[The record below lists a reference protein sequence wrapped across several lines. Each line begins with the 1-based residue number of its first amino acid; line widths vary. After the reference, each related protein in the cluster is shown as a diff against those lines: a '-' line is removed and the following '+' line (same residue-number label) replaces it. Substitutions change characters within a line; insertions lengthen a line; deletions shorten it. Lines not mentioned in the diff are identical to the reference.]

1 MWRRISTP
9 RHYPFS
15 ARAFSSSSS
24 SSSSSFPR
32 RAIYATTGAAS
43 ATLATYSYY
52 HYNVQ
57 QKAQLQ
63 EDSFEL
69 PPHSYSSMIY
79 LESAQQHQ
87 SSRDPTRPHAF
98 WAPPSREDMIR
109 MLQQGPVK
117 ATKTLPPTT
126 TVSGSTTSQKT
137 TESTGSNKETPQQSP
152 VPQTAATT
160 TGSKT
165 DKDRTAEEE
174 EEDADVFDLL
184 IIGGGATGAGCAVD
198 AATRGL
204 KVAMV
209 ERDDFSSG
217 TSSRSTKLVHG
228 GVRYLEKAVRELD
241 IEQYKLVKEALNER
255 ANFLKIAPYLSY
267 QLPIMLP
274 IYKWWQVPYYW
285 AGSKA
290 YDLLAGHQGME
301 SSYFL
306 TKGKALEAFPML
318 KNEKLVG
325 AMVYYDGQHNDSRM
339 NVALGLTAV
348 QYGAVIANHVEVVE
362 LIKDEKNKRLCGARV
377 KDTLTG
383 KVFNVKAKGII
394 NATGPFTDGIRQLDD
409 PSIQTI
415 VSPSA
420 GVHIILPNYY
430 SPGTMGLL
438 DPATSDGRV
447 IFFLPWQGNTIA
459 GTTDSATKVTPNP
472 MATED
477 EINWI
482 LGEVKNYLNPDV
494 KVRRGDVLAAW
505 SGIRPLV
512 RDPAAKSTEG
522 LVRNHMINVSQS
534 GLLTIAGGK
543 WTTYRAMAAETIDE
557 AIKEFHLKPTREC
570 STERVKLIGSHG
582 YSKTMFIRLI
592 QQFGLETEIAQHLA
606 NSYGDRAWAVA
617 SLAHSTGKRWPV
629 FGRRISNQY
638 PYIEAEVRYAVQR
651 EYACTAVDVL
661 ARRIRLAFLNVH
673 AALDALP
680 RVVEIM
686 AEELHWDAARQT
698 QETEDAKQFLTT
710 MGLPVQ
716 PIAYPT
722 GVQEGMV
729 GAVPAVG
736 AEPKQEKKTG
746 FWGRL
751 STKSTSDSFYSR
763 AQFNPEELAEFHKVF
778 GALDYDGDGHING
791 SDLGKVLSHLD
802 IDVDARVLKG
812 IIDEV
817 DMDKSGTIEFNEF
830 LEVMGGLK
838 EHASRTEF
846 SKLVAQVEEKR
857 QKVDYGIKA
866 KTTDRSGG
874 GA

>member
-1 MWRRISTP
+1 MWRRIPATGA
-9 RHYPFS
+9 RH
-15 ARAFSSSSS
+15 
-24 SSSSSFPR
+24 SSSFGR
-32 RAIYATTGAAS
+32 KAAYATAGAT
-43 ATLATYSYY
+43 TLALTGYY
-52 HYNVQ
+52 YNLK
-57 QKAQLQ
+57 QKRSLDDDQ
-63 EDSFEL
+63 FEY
-69 PPHSYSSMIY
+69 PPHSSMIY
-79 LESAQQHQ
+79 LEPQQI
-87 SSRDPTRPHAF
+87 RDPTRPHAF
-98 WAPPSREDMIR
+98 WAPPSRDEMIR
-109 MLQQGPVK
+109 MLQQGPGAIKDILAAKENVSSSTAPGK
-117 ATKTLPPTT
+117 TAGASTPSKPEATNAIPAAD
-126 TVSGSTTSQKT
+126 G
-137 TESTGSNKETPQQSP
+137 ET
-152 VPQTAATT
+152 
-160 TGSKT
+160 
-165 DKDRTAEEE
+165 
-174 EEDADVFDLL
+174 DVFDLL
-184 IIGGGATGAGCAVD
+184 IIGGGATGAGCALD

-267 QLPIMLP
+267 ELPIMLP

-285 AGSKA
+285 VGSKA
-290 YDLLAGHQGME
+290 YDLLAGHQAME

-306 TKGKALEAFPML
+306 SRGKALEAFPML
-318 KNEKLVG
+318 KKDKLVG

-348 QYGAVIANHVEVVE
+348 QYGAVIANHVEVIE
-362 LIKDEKNKRLCGARV
+362 LHKDSDKRLCGARLR
-377 KDTLTG
+377 DNMTG
-383 KVFNVKAKGII
+383 KEFNVKAKGII

-420 GVHIILPNYY
+420 GCHIILPNYY
-430 SPGTMGLL
+430 SPGNMGLL

-459 GTTDSATKVTPNP
+459 GTTDSATKVTQNP
-472 MATED
+472 LATEE
-477 EINWI
+477 EITWI

-522 LVRNHMINVSQS
+522 LVRNHMINVSTS

-543 WTTYRAMAAETIDE
+543 WTTYRAMAEETVDA
-557 AIKEFHLKPTREC
+557 AIKEFALSPVRGCT
-570 STERVKLIGSHG
+570 TDRVKLIGSHG
-582 YSKTMFIRLI
+582 YSDTMFIRLI
-592 QQFGLETEIAQHLA
+592 QQFGLETEIAQHLS

-617 SLAHSTGKRWPV
+617 SLAESTGRRWPV
-629 FGRRISNQY
+629 FGRRVSAQY
-638 PYIEAEVRYAVQR
+638 PYIEAEVRYAVRR

-661 ARRIRLAFLNVH
+661 ARRLRLAFLNVH
-673 AALDALP
+673 AAFEALP

-686 AEELHWDAARQT
+686 AEELKWDESRRVK
-698 QETEDAKQFLTT
+698 ETEDAKKFLMT
-710 MGLPVQ
+710 MGLPVN

-722 GVQEGMV
+722 
-729 GAVPAVG
+729 AVPDPIIA
-736 AEPKQEKKTG
+736 ADTKKDQKS
-746 FWGRL
+746 FWSR
-751 STKSTSDSFYSR
+751 STTPSVHDTYYTR
-763 AQFNPEELAEFHKVF
+763 QQFNPEELAEFHKVF
-778 GALDYDGDGHING
+778 GALDYDGDGHIDG
-791 SDLGKVLSHLD
+791 KDLGQVLANLNMNVDSH
-802 IDVDARVLKG
+802 ILKS

-817 DMDKSGTIEFNEF
+817 DLDNSGTIEFNEF

-838 EHASRTEF
+838 EHASKSAF
-846 SKLVAQVEEKR
+846 SKIVVQVESKR
-857 QKVDYGIKA
+857 NVDYGIKA

>member
-1 MWRRISTP
+1 MWRRIPATGA
-9 RHYPFS
+9 RH
-15 ARAFSSSSS
+15 AT
-24 SSSSSFPR
+24 SFGR
-32 RAIYATTGAAS
+32 KAAYATAGAT
-43 ATLATYSYY
+43 TLALTGYY
-52 HYNVQ
+52 YNLQ
-57 QKAQLQ
+57 QRRSL
-63 EDSFEL
+63 DDDNFEY
-69 PPHSYSSMIY
+69 PPHSSMIY
-79 LESAQQHQ
+79 LEPQQA
-87 SSRDPTRPHAF
+87 SRDPTRPHAF
-98 WAPPSREDMIR
+98 WAPPSRDEMIR
-109 MLQQGPVK
+109 MLQEGPGAIKDIIAAKEK
-117 ATKTLPPTT
+117 ASSSATPG
-126 TVSGSTTSQKT
+126 GSDSIAVAQADDSKDE
-137 TESTGSNKETPQQSP
+137 ES
-152 VPQTAATT
+152 
-160 TGSKT
+160 
-165 DKDRTAEEE
+165 
-174 EEDADVFDLL
+174 DVFDLL

-228 GVRYLEKAVRELD
+228 GVRYLEKAVHELD

-306 TKGKALEAFPML
+306 SRGKALEAFPML
-318 KNEKLVG
+318 KNDRLVG

-348 QYGAVIANHVEVVE
+348 QYGAVITNHVEVTE
-362 LIKDEKNKRLCGARV
+362 LHKDANNRLCGARL
-377 KDTLTG
+377 KDNLSG
-383 KVFNVKAKGII
+383 KEFNIKAKGII

-409 PSIQTI
+409 PSIQSI

-430 SPGTMGLL
+430 SPGNMGLL

-459 GTTDSATKVTPNP
+459 GTTDSATEVTQNP
-472 MATED
+472 MATEE

-482 LGEVKNYLNPDV
+482 LGEVKNYLHPDV

-512 RDPAAKSTEG
+512 RDPSAKSTEG
-522 LVRNHMINVSQS
+522 LVRNHMINVSAS

-543 WTTYRAMAAETIDE
+543 WTTYRAMASETIDK
-557 AIKEFHLKPTREC
+557 AIKEFKLEPSRGC
-570 STERVKLIGSHG
+570 STDRVKLIGSHG

-617 SLAHSTGKRWPV
+617 SLAHSTGRRWPV
-629 FGRRISNQY
+629 FGRRISGQY
-638 PYIEAEVRYAVQR
+638 PYIEAEIRYAVRR

-661 ARRIRLAFLNVH
+661 ARRLRLAFLNVH

-686 AEELHWDAARQT
+686 AEELHWDQARQIK
-698 QETEDAKQFLTT
+698 ETEDAKKFLTT
-710 MGLPVQ
+710 MGLPVS

-722 GVQEGMV
+722 N
-729 GAVPAVG
+729 VPDAAVG
-736 AEPKQEKKTG
+736 HATTEGGEHKS

-751 STKSTSDSFYSR
+751 GGKSSTGSSVPDSFYSR

-778 GALDYDGDGHING
+778 GALDKDGDGHIDG
-791 SDLGKVLSHLD
+791 QDLGEVLKNLD
-802 IDVDARVLKG
+802 MQVDAQVLQS

-817 DMDKSGTIEFNEF
+817 DMDNSGAIEFNEF

-838 EHASRTEF
+838 EHASRSAF
-846 SKLVAQVEEKR
+846 SKIVVHVENQR
-857 QKVDYGIKA
+857 DIDYGIKA

>member
-1 MWRRISTP
+1 MWRRIP
-9 RHYPFS
+9 
-15 ARAFSSSSS
+15 A
-24 SSSSSFPR
+24 
-32 RAIYATTGAAS
+32 TGARHARSFNRS
-43 ATLATYSYY
+43 AVYAATGVTAVTLSGYY
-52 HYNVQ
+52 YKKKQ
-57 QKAQLQ
+57 QQRLMDDDQ
-63 EDSFEL
+63 FEL
-69 PPHSYSSMIY
+69 PPHSSMIY
-79 LESAQQHQ
+79 LEGQQ

-98 WAPPSREDMIR
+98 WAPPSREEMVR
-109 MLQQGPVK
+109 MLQEGPGAIKDINAAKEKSKDSVPPSTPVAASDK
-117 ATKTLPPTT
+117 A
-126 TVSGSTTSQKT
+126 
-137 TESTGSNKETPQQSP
+137 
-152 VPQTAATT
+152 
-160 TGSKT
+160 
-165 DKDRTAEEE
+165 
-174 EEDADVFDLL
+174 EDSDVFDLL
-184 IIGGGATGAGCAVD
+184 IIGGGATGAGCALD

-228 GVRYLEKAVRELD
+228 GVRYLEKAFRELD

-285 AGSKA
+285 VGSKA
-290 YDLLAGHQGME
+290 YDILAGHQAME

-306 TKGKALEAFPML
+306 SRGKALEAFPML
-318 KNEKLVG
+318 KNDKLVG

-348 QYGAVIANHVEVVE
+348 QYGAVITNHVEVIE
-362 LIKDEKNKRLCGARV
+362 LHKDSNKRLCGARV
-377 KDTLTG
+377 RDTLSG
-383 KVFNVKAKGII
+383 KEFNVKAKGII

-409 PSIQTI
+409 PAIQTI

-430 SPGTMGLL
+430 SPGNMGLL

-459 GTTDSATKVTPNP
+459 GTTDSATEVTRNP
-472 MATED
+472 LATEE
-477 EINWI
+477 EIDWI

-522 LVRNHMINVSQS
+522 LVRNHMINVSKS

-557 AIKEFHLKPTREC
+557 AIKEFGLNPARGC

-582 YSKTMFIRLI
+582 YSHTMFIRLI

-617 SLAHSTGKRWPV
+617 SLAQSTGKRWPV
-629 FGRRISNQY
+629 FGRRISDQY
-638 PYIEAEVRYAVQR
+638 PYIEAEIRYAVRR
-651 EYACTAVDVL
+651 EYACTAVDVI

-673 AALDALP
+673 AAAEALP
-680 RVVEIM
+680 RVIEIM
-686 AEELHWDAARQT
+686 SEELKWDDARKQ
-698 QETEDAKQFLTT
+698 QETEDAKIFLRT
-710 MGLPVQ
+710 MGLPGA

-722 GVQEGMV
+722 NVEAAIGVPVPTESEG
-729 GAVPAVG
+729 
-736 AEPKQEKKTG
+736 EQSKG

-751 STKSTSDSFYSR
+751 AGKSTGGSVHDTFYSR

-778 GALDYDGDGHING
+778 GALDYDGDGHIDG
-791 SDLGKVLSHLD
+791 KDLNEILLNLD
-802 IDVDARVLKG
+802 LQVEPQVLKN
-812 IIDEV
+812 IISEV
-817 DMDKSGTIEFNEF
+817 DLDQSGTIEFNEF

-838 EHASRTEF
+838 EHASRSAF
-846 SKLVAQVEEKR
+846 SKIVVEVEKER
-857 QKVDYGIKA
+857 HVDYGVKA
-866 KTTDRSGG
+866 KTIDRSGG

>member
-1 MWRRISTP
+1 MWRRIPTAAGTTA
-9 RHYPFS
+9 RH
-15 ARAFSSSSS
+15 SSSY
-24 SSSSSFPR
+24 R
-32 RAIYATTGAAS
+32 RAAYATAGATSVA
-43 ATLATYSYY
+43 LAGYY
-52 HYNVQ
+52 YNVQ
-57 QKAQLQ
+57 RRQQ
-63 EDSFEL
+63 EMLDDFEL
-69 PPHSYSSMIY
+69 PPHSSMIY
-79 LESAQQHQ
+79 LEPQQVAHA
-87 SSRDPTRPHAF
+87 RDPTRPHAF
-98 WAPPSREDMIR
+98 WAPPSRDDMLH
-109 MLQQGPVK
+109 MLQNGPG
-117 ATKTLPPTT
+117 TLLA
-126 TVSGSTTSQKT
+126 SKQ
-137 TESTGSNKETPQQSP
+137 
-152 VPQTAATT
+152 A
-160 TGSKT
+160 GSKGPT
-165 DKDRTAEEE
+165 PTPVAPADAVSSTSKD
-174 EEDADVFDLL
+174 DDDSDVFDLL

-209 ERDDFSSG
+209 ERDDYSSG

-318 KNEKLVG
+318 KNDKLVG

-362 LIKDEKNKRLCGARV
+362 LVKDENKRLCGARV

-383 KVFNVKAKGII
+383 KEFNVKAKGII

-430 SPGTMGLL
+430 SPGNMGLL

-459 GTTDSATKVTPNP
+459 GTTDSATEVTPNP

-557 AIKEFHLKPTREC
+557 AIKEFNLKPTREC

-629 FGRRISNQY
+629 FGRRISAQY
-638 PYIEAEVRYAVQR
+638 PYIEAEVRYAVRR

-661 ARRIRLAFLNVH
+661 ARRLRLAFLNVH
-673 AALDALP
+673 AALEALP

-686 AEELHWDAARQT
+686 AEELHWDQARQAK
-698 QETEDAKQFLTT
+698 ETEDAKQFLTT

-722 GVQEGMV
+722 GVQ
-729 GAVPAVG
+729 
-736 AEPKQEKKTG
+736 
-746 FWGRL
+746 
-751 STKSTSDSFYSR
+751 
-763 AQFNPEELAEFHKVF
+763 
-778 GALDYDGDGHING
+778 DG
-791 SDLGKVLSHLD
+791 
-802 IDVDARVLKG
+802 
-812 IIDEV
+812 
-817 DMDKSGTIEFNEF
+817 
-830 LEVMGGLK
+830 
-838 EHASRTEF
+838 
-846 SKLVAQVEEKR
+846 
-857 QKVDYGIKA
+857 
-866 KTTDRSGG
+866 
-874 GA
+874 

>member
-1 MWRRISTP
+1 MWRRIPATAGKTGASRP
-9 RHYPFS
+9 SY
-15 ARAFSSSSS
+15 
-24 SSSSSFPR
+24 R
-32 RAIYATTGAAS
+32 RAAYATVGATSVA
-43 ATLATYSYY
+43 LAGYY
-52 HYNVQ
+52 YNVQ
-57 QKAQLQ
+57 KRQQ
-63 EDSFEL
+63 EMLDNFEM
-69 PPHSYSSMIY
+69 PPHSSMIY
-79 LESAQQHQ
+79 LEPHQAASA
-87 SSRDPTRPHAF
+87 RDPTRPHAF
-98 WAPPSREDMIR
+98 WAPPSREDMLR
-109 MLQQGPVK
+109 MLQNGPG
-117 ATKTLPPTT
+117 TLLASKPQQQPQAIAGSKDSTPTPTT
-126 TVSGSTTSQKT
+126 PT
-137 TESTGSNKETPQQSP
+137 TEAASST
-152 VPQTAATT
+152 
-160 TGSKT
+160 
-165 DKDRTAEEE
+165 
-174 EEDADVFDLL
+174 EDEGDSDVFDLL

-318 KNEKLVG
+318 KNDKLVG

-362 LIKDEKNKRLCGARV
+362 LMKDENKRLCGARV

-383 KVFNVKAKGII
+383 KEFNVKAKGII

-430 SPGTMGLL
+430 SPGNMGLL

-459 GTTDSATKVTPNP
+459 GTTDSATEVTPNP

-557 AIKEFHLKPTREC
+557 AIKEFNLKPTRDC

-629 FGRRISNQY
+629 FGRRISAQY
-638 PYIEAEVRYAVQR
+638 PYIEAEVRYAVHR

-661 ARRIRLAFLNVH
+661 ARRLRLAFLNVH

-686 AEELHWDAARQT
+686 AEELHWDQDRQAK
-698 QETEDAKQFLTT
+698 ETEEAKQFLTT

-722 GVQEGMV
+722 GVQDGPV
-729 GAVPAVG
+729 GAPG
-736 AEPKQEKKTG
+736 TESKQEQRG

-751 STKSTSDSFYSR
+751 ATKSTTDSFYSR

-778 GALDYDGDGHING
+778 GALDHDGDGHING
-791 SDLGKVLSHLD
+791 SDLEEVLSHLD
-802 IDVDARVLKG
+802 MEVDSVMLKN

-817 DMDKSGTIEFNEF
+817 DLDKSGTVEFNEF

-838 EHASRTEF
+838 EHANRTAF
-846 SKLVAQVEEKR
+846 SKIVDQVEEKR
-857 QKVDYGIKA
+857 QVDYGIKA

>member
-1 MWRRISTP
+1 MWRRIPATGA
-9 RHYPFS
+9 RH
-15 ARAFSSSSS
+15 ATN
-24 SSSSSFPR
+24 SSFR
-32 RAIYATTGAAS
+32 RKAVYATAGATS
-43 ATLATYSYY
+43 LALASYY
-52 HYNVQ
+52 YDLKRNRR
-57 QKAQLQ
+57 
-63 EDSFEL
+63 SFDDDFEY
-69 PPHSYSSMIY
+69 PPHSSMVY
-79 LESAQQHQ
+79 LESQQ
-87 SSRDPTRPHAF
+87 STRDPTRPHAF
-98 WAPPSREDMIR
+98 WAPPSREEMIR
-109 MLQQGPVK
+109 MLQEGPGAIKDIMAAKNKAIAASSSSSPSSQSSTSTSV
-117 ATKTLPPTT
+117 ATKTDA
-126 TVSGSTTSQKT
+126 
-137 TESTGSNKETPQQSP
+137 SP
-152 VPQTAATT
+152 TAAE
-160 TGSKT
+160 S
-165 DKDRTAEEE
+165 DS
-174 EEDADVFDLL
+174 DVFDLL

-241 IEQYKLVKEALNER
+241 YEQYKLVKEALNER

-306 TKGKALEAFPML
+306 SRGKALEAFPML

-348 QYGAVIANHVEVVE
+348 QYGAVIANHVEVIE
-362 LIKDEKNKRLCGARV
+362 LHKDSNKQLCGARV
-377 KDTLTG
+377 RDTMTG
-383 KVFNVKAKGII
+383 KEFNVKAKGII
-394 NATGPFTDGIRQLDD
+394 NATGPFTDGIRQMDD

-459 GTTDSATKVTPNP
+459 GTTDSATKVTQNP
-472 MATED
+472 MATEE

-522 LVRNHMINVSQS
+522 LVRNHMINISKS

-557 AIKEFHLKPTREC
+557 AIKHFNLKPTREC

-617 SLAHSTGKRWPV
+617 SLAQSTGKRWPV
-629 FGRRISNQY
+629 FGRRVSPQY
-638 PYIEAEVRYAVQR
+638 PYIEAEIRYAVRR

-661 ARRIRLAFLNVH
+661 ARRLRLAFLNVH
-673 AALDALP
+673 AALEALP

-686 AEELHWDAARQT
+686 ADELKWDQARQLK
-698 QETEDAKQFLTT
+698 ETEEAKKFLTT
-710 MGLPVQ
+710 MGLPVS

-722 GVQEGMV
+722 NVPDAVIGHP
-729 GAVPAVG
+729 GAIGNV
-736 AEPKQEKKTG
+736 EKREAKG
-746 FWGRL
+746 FWGGG
-751 STKSTSDSFYSR
+751 KSSGSSVTDSFYSR

-778 GALDYDGDGHING
+778 GALDYDGDGHIDG
-791 SDLGKVLSHLD
+791 KDLGVILRNLD
-802 IDVDARVLKG
+802 MDVDAQVLNN
-812 IIDEV
+812 IISEV
-817 DMDKSGTIEFNEF
+817 DLDNSGSIEFNEF

-838 EHASRTEF
+838 EHASRTAF
-846 SKLVAQVEEKR
+846 SNIIVEVEHKR
-857 QKVDYGIKA
+857 AIDYGIKA

>member
-1 MWRRISTP
+1 MWRRIPATGA
-9 RHYPFS
+9 RHTTSFS
-15 ARAFSSSSS
+15 RKAA
-24 SSSSSFPR
+24 
-32 RAIYATTGAAS
+32 YATAGAT
-43 ATLATYSYY
+43 TLTLSGYY
-52 HYNVQ
+52 YNLKQ
-57 QKAQLQ
+57 QQQRSL
-63 EDSFEL
+63 DDFEY
-69 PPHSYSSMIY
+69 PPQSSMIY
-79 LESAQQHQ
+79 LEPQQAA
-87 SSRDPTRPHAF
+87 RDPTRPHAF
-98 WAPPSREDMIR
+98 WAPPSREDMLR
-109 MLQQGPVK
+109 MLQEGPGAIKEK
-117 ATKTLPPTT
+117 AITLAA
-126 TVSGSTTSQKT
+126 V
-137 TESTGSNKETPQQSP
+137 
-152 VPQTAATT
+152 ATT
-160 TGSKT
+160 TGSSTTPSESKPI
-165 DKDRTAEEE
+165 AVAVPASG
-174 EEDADVFDLL
+174 EDNDSDVFDLL

-255 ANFLKIAPYLSY
+255 ANFLKVAPYLSY

-285 AGSKA
+285 AGSKC

-306 TKGKALEAFPML
+306 SRGKALEAFPML
-318 KNEKLVG
+318 KNDKLVG

-362 LIKDEKNKRLCGARV
+362 LMKDDNKRLCGARV
-377 KDTLTG
+377 RDTMTG
-383 KVFNVKAKGII
+383 KEFNVKAKGII

-409 PSIQTI
+409 PSIQSI

-430 SPGTMGLL
+430 SPGNMGLL
-438 DPATSDGRV
+438 DPATSDGR
-447 IFFLPWQGNTIA
+447 
-459 GTTDSATKVTPNP
+459 
-472 MATED
+472 
-477 EINWI
+477 
-482 LGEVKNYLNPDV
+482 NYLNPDV

-512 RDPAAKSTEG
+512 RDPAAKNTEG
-522 LVRNHMINVSQS
+522 LVRNHMINVSAS

-557 AIKEFHLKPTREC
+557 AIKEFDLNPTRGC

-582 YSKTMFIRLI
+582 YSNTMFIRLI

-629 FGRRISNQY
+629 FGRRVSNQY
-638 PYIEAEVRYAVQR
+638 PYIEAEVRYAVRR

-661 ARRIRLAFLNVH
+661 ARRLRLAFLNVH

-686 AEELHWDAARQT
+686 AEELKWDAARQAK
-698 QETEDAKQFLTT
+698 ETEDAKAFLRT
-710 MGLPVQ
+710 MGLPVS
-716 PIAYPT
+716 PIAYPIN
-722 GVQEGMV
+722 VPEAVV
-729 GAVPAVG
+729 GHPVAAG
-736 AEPKQEKKTG
+736 EADKAQKTG
-746 FWGRL
+746 FWGRVGG
-751 STKSTSDSFYSR
+751 KSATVTDSFYSR

-778 GALDYDGDGHING
+778 GALDHDGDGHIDG
-791 SDLGKVLSHLD
+791 HDLEEVLGHLD
-802 IDVDARVLKG
+802 VQVDPQVLKG

-817 DMDKSGTIEFNEF
+817 DLDNSGTIEFNEF

-838 EHASRTEF
+838 EHASRTAF
-846 SKLVAQVEEKR
+846 SEIVVEVENKR
-857 QKVDYGIKA
+857 NVDYGIKA

>member
-1 MWRRISTP
+1 MWRRISTTGA
-9 RHYPFS
+9 RQS
-15 ARAFSSSSS
+15 A
-24 SSSSSFPR
+24 SFGR
-32 RAIYATTGAAS
+32 RAAYATAGATSLALS
-43 ATLATYSYY
+43 AYYYQQQQRRTLDDD
-52 HYNVQ
+52 N
-57 QKAQLQ
+57 
-63 EDSFEL
+63 FEL
-69 PPHSYSSMIY
+69 PPHSSMIY
-79 LESAQQHQ
+79 LEAQQA
-87 SSRDPTRPHAF
+87 SRDPTRPHAF
-98 WAPPSREDMIR
+98 WAPPSREEMLR
-109 MLQQGPVK
+109 MLQEGPGTIK
-117 ATKTLPPTT
+117 EI
-126 TVSGSTTSQKT
+126 GSAKSSSQKPA
-137 TESTGSNKETPQQSP
+137 ESADATP
-152 VPQTAATT
+152 AAPADA
-160 TGSKT
+160 SST
-165 DKDRTAEEE
+165 DDES
-174 EEDADVFDLL
+174 DVFDVL

-241 IEQYKLVKEALNER
+241 IEQYKLVKEALTER

-306 TKGKALEAFPML
+306 SRGKALEAFPML
-318 KNEKLVG
+318 KNDKLVG

-348 QYGAVIANHVEVVE
+348 QYGAVIANHCEVVE
-362 LIKDEKNKRLCGARV
+362 LLKDENKRLCGARV
-377 KDTLTG
+377 RDSMTG
-383 KVFNVKAKGII
+383 KEFKVKAKGII

-459 GTTDSATKVTPNP
+459 GTTDSPTDVTANP
-472 MATED
+472 MATEE

-522 LVRNHMINVSQS
+522 LVRNHMINVSKS

-557 AIKEFHLKPTREC
+557 AIKEFNLKPAREC
-570 STERVKLIGSHG
+570 SSDRVKLIGSHG

-617 SLAHSTGKRWPV
+617 SLAQSTGKRWPV
-629 FGRRISNQY
+629 FGRRISGQY
-638 PYIEAEVRYAVQR
+638 PYIEAEIRYAVRR

-661 ARRIRLAFLNVH
+661 ARRLRLAFLNVH

-680 RVVEIM
+680 RVIEIM
-686 AEELHWDAARQT
+686 SEELHWDKARQ
-698 QETEDAKQFLTT
+698 EKEIEDAKAFLTT
-710 MGLPVQ
+710 MGLPVS
-716 PIAYPT
+716 PIAYPVGVPNAVLGHPVAPET
-722 GVQEGMV
+722 GDKHEH
-729 GAVPAVG
+729 
-736 AEPKQEKKTG
+736 KS

-751 STKSTSDSFYSR
+751 GGKSGSDAGLSDSFYSR

-791 SDLGKVLSHLD
+791 QDLEKVLSHLD
-802 IDVDARVLKG
+802 MEVDATVLKN
-812 IIDEV
+812 IIEEV
-817 DMDKSGTIEFNEF
+817 DLDKSGSIEFYEF

-838 EHASRTEF
+838 EHASRSAF
-846 SKLVAQVEEKR
+846 SKLVVQVESKR
-857 QKVDYGIKA
+857 NVDYGIKA

>member
-1 MWRRISTP
+1 MWRRIPATGA
-9 RHYPFS
+9 RH
-15 ARAFSSSSS
+15 
-24 SSSSSFPR
+24 SSSFNR
-32 RAIYATTGAAS
+32 RAAYATAGAT
-43 ATLATYSYY
+43 TLALTSYY
-52 HYNVQ
+52 CS
-57 QKAQLQ
+57 LQ
-63 EDSFEL
+63 RQRSLDDDNFEL
-69 PPHSYSSMIY
+69 PPHSSMIY
-79 LESAQQHQ
+79 LEPQQLA
-87 SSRDPTRPHAF
+87 RDPTRPHAF
-98 WAPPSREDMIR
+98 WAPPSREE
-109 MLQQGPVK
+109 MLRILEEGPGAIK
-117 ATKTLPPTT
+117 AIGVAKERTSR
-126 TVSGSTTSQKT
+126 VAGGSAAA
-137 TESTGSNKETPQQSP
+137 ETPTP
-152 VPQTAATT
+152 TPTPTPTAVTTAVPADASTSS
-160 TGSKT
+160 GLI
-165 DKDRTAEEE
+165 
-174 EEDADVFDLL
+174 EDESDVFDLL

-204 KVAMV
+204 KVALV

-241 IEQYKLVKEALNER
+241 VEQYKLVKEALNER

-274 IYKWWQVPYYW
+274 VYKWWQVPYYW
-285 AGSKA
+285 FGSKA

-306 TKGKALEAFPML
+306 SRGKALEAFPML

-325 AMVYYDGQHNDSRM
+325 AVVYYDGQHNDSRM

-348 QYGAVIANHVEVVE
+348 QYGAVIANHVEVME
-362 LIKDEKNKRLCGARV
+362 LQKDENERLCGARV
-377 KDTLTG
+377 RDTMTG
-383 KVFNVKAKGII
+383 KEFNVKAKGII
-394 NATGPFTDGIRQLDD
+394 NATGPFTDGIRQMDD

-459 GTTDSATKVTPNP
+459 GTTDSPTKVTPNP
-472 MATED
+472 MATEE

-522 LVRNHMINVSQS
+522 LVRNHMINVSKS

-557 AIKEFHLKPTREC
+557 AIKEFNLKPARDCT
-570 STERVKLIGSHG
+570 TDRVKLIGSHG

-592 QQFGLETEIAQHLA
+592 QQFGLETEVAQHLA

-617 SLAHSTGKRWPV
+617 SLAHTTGRRWPV
-629 FGRRISNQY
+629 FGRRVSGQY
-638 PYIEAEVRYAVQR
+638 PYIEAEVRYAVRR

-661 ARRIRLAFLNVH
+661 ARRLRLAFLNVH

-686 AEELHWDAARQT
+686 AEELNWDQDRQDK
-698 QETEDAKQFLTT
+698 ETEDAKQFLTT
-710 MGLPVQ
+710 MGLPVS
-716 PIAYPT
+716 PIAYPIN
-722 GVQEGMV
+722 VPDVVV
-729 GAVPAVG
+729 GHPVADPEKPEQKSFWDRLGGKSPSGSSVP
-736 AEPKQEKKTG
+736 
-746 FWGRL
+746 
-751 STKSTSDSFYSR
+751 DSFYSR

-778 GALDYDGDGHING
+778 GELDYNGDGHIDG
-791 SDLGKVLSHLD
+791 QDLEEVLSQLNME
-802 IDVDARVLKG
+802 VDTVVLKN
-812 IIDEV
+812 IIEEV
-817 DMDKSGTIEFNEF
+817 DLDNSGSIEFNEF

-838 EHASRTEF
+838 EYASRSAF
-846 SKLVAQVEEKR
+846 SKLVAEVETHR
-857 QKVDYGIKA
+857 NVDYGIKA

>member
-1 MWRRISTP
+1 MWRRIPATTA
-9 RHYPFS
+9 RHSGTFGRKAAYATAGATTLALSAYYYS
-15 ARAFSSSSS
+15 ARQRS
-24 SSSSSFPR
+24 
-32 RAIYATTGAAS
+32 
-43 ATLATYSYY
+43 LD
-52 HYNVQ
+52 
-57 QKAQLQ
+57 
-63 EDSFEL
+63 EDNFDY
-69 PPHSYSSMIY
+69 PPHSSMIY
-79 LESAQQHQ
+79 LEPQQT
-87 SSRDPTRPHAF
+87 SRDPTRPHAF
-98 WAPPSREDMIR
+98 WAPPSREEMIR
-109 MLQQGPVK
+109 MLQEGPGAIKDVIAAKEK
-117 ATKTLPPTT
+117 ASALIKAPESAPPAPTT
-126 TVSGSTTSQKT
+126 PTTPPATASA
-137 TESTGSNKETPQQSP
+137 EL
-152 VPQTAATT
+152 QTAAVDDE
-160 TGSKT
+160 S
-165 DKDRTAEEE
+165 
-174 EEDADVFDLL
+174 DVFDLL

-209 ERDDFSSG
+209 ERDDFSAG

-228 GVRYLEKAVRELD
+228 GVRYLEKAFRELD

-274 IYKWWQVPYYW
+274 IYKWWQMPYYW
-285 AGSKA
+285 IGSKA

-301 SSYFL
+301 SSYVL
-306 TKGKALEAFPML
+306 SRGKALEAFPML
-318 KNEKLVG
+318 KDDKLVG

-348 QYGAVIANHVEVVE
+348 QYGAVIANHVEVTE
-362 LIKDEKNKRLCGARV
+362 LHKDSNKRLCGARV
-377 KDTLTG
+377 RDNMTG
-383 KVFNVKAKGII
+383 KEFNIKAKGVI

-409 PSIQTI
+409 PSIQNI

-430 SPGTMGLL
+430 SPGNMGLL

-459 GTTDSATKVTPNP
+459 GTTDSATRVTQNP
-472 MATED
+472 MATEE
-477 EINWI
+477 EITWI
-482 LGEVKNYLNPDV
+482 LGEVKNYLHPDV

-512 RDPAAKSTEG
+512 RDPSAKSTEG
-522 LVRNHMINVSQS
+522 LVRNHMINVSDS

-543 WTTYRAMAAETIDE
+543 WTTYRAMAAETIDK
-557 AIKEFHLKPTREC
+557 AIQEFNLHPSRSC
-570 STERVKLIGSHG
+570 STDRVKLIGSHG

-617 SLAHSTGKRWPV
+617 SLAQSTGKRWPV
-629 FGRRISNQY
+629 FGKRVSAQY
-638 PYIEAEVRYAVQR
+638 PYIEAEVRYAVRR

-661 ARRIRLAFLNVH
+661 ARRLRLAFLNVH

-686 AEELHWDAARQT
+686 AEELHWDAARQAK
-698 QETEDAKQFLTT
+698 ETEDAQTFLTT
-710 MGLPVQ
+710 MGLPVS

-722 GVQEGMV
+722 N
-729 GAVPAVG
+729 VPDSVIGHPVADDKPSEHRG
-736 AEPKQEKKTG
+736 I
-746 FWGRL
+746 WGRL
-751 STKSTSDSFYSR
+751 GGKSSSGSSVHDSFYSR

-778 GALDYDGDGHING
+778 GALDHDGDGHING
-791 SDLGKVLSHLD
+791 QDLGEVLKNLNME
-802 IDVDARVLKG
+802 VDAQVLKN

-817 DMDKSGTIEFNEF
+817 DLDNSGSIEFNEF

-838 EHASRTEF
+838 EHASRSAF
-846 SKLVAQVEEKR
+846 SRIVAHVETQR
-857 QKVDYGIKA
+857 DVDYGIKA

>member
-1 MWRRISTP
+1 MWRRIPATGA
-9 RHYPFS
+9 RH
-15 ARAFSSSSS
+15 AT
-24 SSSSSFPR
+24 SFNR
-32 RAIYATTGAAS
+32 KAVYATAGAT
-43 ATLATYSYY
+43 TLALTGYY
-52 HYNVQ
+52 YNKQQQ
-57 QKAQLQ
+57 QKRLL
-63 EDSFEL
+63 EGD
-69 PPHSYSSMIY
+69 SSMIY
-79 LESAQQHQ
+79 LEPQQA
-87 SSRDPTRPHAF
+87 SRDPTRPHAF
-98 WAPPSREDMIR
+98 WAPPSREE
-109 MLQQGPVK
+109 MLRLLQEGPGAIKDIVAAKEK
-117 ATKTLPPTT
+117 ASAKAAAAGGAAPESKEAPAAAPAITT
-126 TVSGSTTSQKT
+126 T
-137 TESTGSNKETPQQSP
+137 
-152 VPQTAATT
+152 
-160 TGSKT
+160 T
-165 DKDRTAEEE
+165 DAEEGS
-174 EEDADVFDLL
+174 DVFDLL

-209 ERDDFSSG
+209 ERDDFSAG

-241 IEQYKLVKEALNER
+241 IEQYKLVKEALTER

-290 YDLLAGHQGME
+290 YDLLAGHQAME

-306 TKGKALEAFPML
+306 SRGKALEAFPML
-318 KNEKLVG
+318 KNDKLVG

-362 LIKDEKNKRLCGARV
+362 LHKDSDKRLCGARV
-377 KDTLTG
+377 RDTLTG
-383 KVFNVKAKGII
+383 KEFNVKAKGII

-430 SPGTMGLL
+430 SPGNMGLL

-459 GTTDSATKVTPNP
+459 GTTDSATKVTQDP
-472 MATED
+472 MATEE

-522 LVRNHMINVSQS
+522 LVRNHMINVSDS

-557 AIKEFHLKPTREC
+557 AIKEFNLKPSREC
-570 STERVKLIGSHG
+570 STDRVKLIGSHG

-617 SLAHSTGKRWPV
+617 SLAQSTGKRWPV
-629 FGRRISNQY
+629 FGRRISPQY
-638 PYIEAEVRYAVQR
+638 PYIEAEVRYAVRR

-661 ARRIRLAFLNVH
+661 ARRLRLAFLNVH
-673 AALDALP
+673 AAAEALP

-686 AEELHWDAARQT
+686 ADELNWDQERQRK
-698 QETEDAKQFLTT
+698 ETEKAKEFLTT
-710 MGLPVQ
+710 MGLPVS

-722 GVQEGMV
+722 NVPDAVVGHPTSAPTEGDSNT
-729 GAVPAVG
+729 
-736 AEPKQEKKTG
+736 KG

-751 STKSTSDSFYSR
+751 GGKSSTGSPVPDSFYSR

-778 GALDYDGDGHING
+778 GALDYDGDGHIDG
-791 SDLGKVLSHLD
+791 KDLNEVLKNLEMN
-802 IDVDARVLKG
+802 VDAQVLKN
-812 IIDEV
+812 IIQEV
-817 DMDKSGTIEFNEF
+817 DLDHSGTIEFNEF

-838 EHASRTEF
+838 EHASRSAF
-846 SKLVAQVEEKR
+846 SKIVVEVESKR
-857 QKVDYGIKA
+857 HVDYGIKA

>member
-1 MWRRISTP
+1 MWRRIPSTGA
-9 RHYPFS
+9 RH
-15 ARAFSSSSS
+15 A
-24 SSSSSFPR
+24 SSFNR
-32 RAIYATTGAAS
+32 RAVYATAGATSLALTG
-43 ATLATYSYY
+43 YY
-52 HYNVQ
+52 YNRQ
-57 QKAQLQ
+57 QQQRQLL
-63 EDSFEL
+63 EGDDHFEF
-69 PPHSYSSMIY
+69 PPHSSMIY
-79 LESAQQHQ
+79 LEPQQA
-87 SSRDPTRPHAF
+87 SRDPTRPHAF
-98 WAPPSREDMIR
+98 WAPPSRDE
-109 MLQQGPVK
+109 MLRLLQEGPGAIKDIVAAKEKSSRSVK
-117 ATKTLPPTT
+117 PNGESAP
-126 TVSGSTTSQKT
+126 STPVVASPKT
-137 TESTGSNKETPQQSP
+137 TDAEDGS
-152 VPQTAATT
+152 
-160 TGSKT
+160 
-165 DKDRTAEEE
+165 
-174 EEDADVFDLL
+174 DVFDLL

-255 ANFLKIAPYLSY
+255 ANFLTIAPYLSY

-285 AGSKA
+285 FGSKA
-290 YDLLAGHQGME
+290 YDLLAGHQAME

-306 TKGKALEAFPML
+306 SRGKALEAFPML
-318 KNEKLVG
+318 KNDRLVG

-362 LIKDEKNKRLCGARV
+362 LHKDSDKRLCGARV

-383 KVFNVKAKGII
+383 REFNVKAKGVI

-430 SPGTMGLL
+430 SPGNMGLL

-459 GTTDSATKVTPNP
+459 GTTDSATDVTQNP
-472 MATED
+472 MATEE

-522 LVRNHMINVSQS
+522 LVRNHMINVSSS

-557 AIKEFHLKPTREC
+557 AVKEFNLKPTRGC
-570 STERVKLIGSHG
+570 STDRVKLIGSHG

-617 SLAHSTGKRWPV
+617 SLAQSTGKRWPV
-629 FGRRISNQY
+629 FGRRVSPQY
-638 PYIEAEVRYAVQR
+638 PYIEAEVRYAVRR

-661 ARRIRLAFLNVH
+661 ARRLRLAFLNVH
-673 AALDALP
+673 AAVEALP
-680 RVVEIM
+680 RVIEIM
-686 AEELHWDAARQT
+686 ADELNWDQARQAK
-698 QETEDAKQFLTT
+698 ETEKAKEFLTT
-710 MGLPVQ
+710 MGLPVS

-722 GVQEGMV
+722 NVPDSVV
-729 GAVPAVG
+729 GHPVAP
-736 AEPKQEKKTG
+736 ESESTKKG

-751 STKSTSDSFYSR
+751 AGKSADGSSVTDSFYSR

-778 GALDYDGDGHING
+778 GGLDHDGDGHIDG
-791 SDLGKVLSHLD
+791 KDLNEVLRNLD
-802 IDVDARVLKG
+802 MDVDAQVLKN
-812 IIDEV
+812 IIEEV
-817 DMDKSGTIEFNEF
+817 DMDHSGTIEFNEF

-838 EHASRTEF
+838 EHASRSAF
-846 SKLVAQVEEKR
+846 SKIVVEVENKR
-857 QKVDYGIKA
+857 HVDYGVKA
-866 KTTDRSGG
+866 KTTERSGG

>member
-1 MWRRISTP
+1 MWRRIPATGA
-9 RHYPFS
+9 RHS
-15 ARAFSSSSS
+15 A
-24 SSSSSFPR
+24 SFKTK
-32 RAIYATTGAAS
+32 AVYATAGAT
-43 ATLATYSYY
+43 TLALSGYY
-52 HYNVQ
+52 YNLKQ
-57 QKAQLQ
+57 QQRALD
-63 EDSFEL
+63 DSFEY
-69 PPHSYSSMIY
+69 PPQSSMIY
-79 LESAQQHQ
+79 LEPQQAA
-87 SSRDPTRPHAF
+87 RDPTRPHAF
-98 WAPPSREDMIR
+98 WAPPSRDDMLR
-109 MLQQGPVK
+109 MLQEGPGVIVK
-117 ATKTLPPTT
+117 EKAAA
-126 TVSGSTTSQKT
+126 VAAAAAAAANGSTTPSASKPSAAASST
-137 TESTGSNKETPQQSP
+137 PEATEDS
-152 VPQTAATT
+152 
-160 TGSKT
+160 
-165 DKDRTAEEE
+165 
-174 EEDADVFDLL
+174 DVFDLL

-255 ANFLKIAPYLSY
+255 ANFLKVAPYLSY

-306 TKGKALEAFPML
+306 SRGKALEAFPML
-318 KNEKLVG
+318 KNDKLVG

-348 QYGAVIANHVEVVE
+348 QYGAVIANHVEVIE
-362 LIKDEKNKRLCGARV
+362 LHKDDDKRLCGARV
-377 KDTLTG
+377 RDTMTG
-383 KVFNVKAKGII
+383 KEFNVKAKGVI
-394 NATGPFTDGIRQLDD
+394 NATGPFTDGIRKLDD
-409 PSIQTI
+409 PTIQSI

-430 SPGTMGLL
+430 SPGNMGLL

-459 GTTDSATKVTPNP
+459 GTTDSATDVTANP
-472 MATED
+472 MATEE

-522 LVRNHMINVSQS
+522 LVRNHMINVSSS

-543 WTTYRAMAAETIDE
+543 WTTYRSMAAETIDE
-557 AIKEFHLKPTREC
+557 AIKEFGLNPARGC

-582 YSKTMFIRLI
+582 YSHTMFIRLI

-617 SLAHSTGKRWPV
+617 SLAQSTGKRWPV
-629 FGRRISNQY
+629 FGRRVSNQY
-638 PYIEAEVRYAVQR
+638 PYIEAEVRYAVRR

-661 ARRIRLAFLNVH
+661 ARRLRLAFLNVH

-680 RVVEIM
+680 RVIEIM
-686 AEELHWDAARQT
+686 AEELKWDAARQAK
-698 QETEDAKQFLTT
+698 EVEDAKAFLTT
-710 MGLPVQ
+710 MGLPVS

-722 GVQEGMV
+722 NVPEAVV
-729 GAVPAVG
+729 GHPVPASG
-736 AEPKQEKKTG
+736 EGEKTG
-746 FWGRL
+746 FWGRM
-751 STKSTSDSFYSR
+751 SGKSASGANVADAFYSR

-778 GALDYDGDGHING
+778 GALDHDGDGHIDG
-791 SDLGKVLSHLD
+791 RDLEEVLSHLD
-802 IDVDARVLKG
+802 VQVDPQVLKG
-812 IIDEV
+812 IIEEV
-817 DMDKSGTIEFNEF
+817 DLDNSGAIEFNEF

-838 EHASRTEF
+838 EHASRTAF
-846 SKLVAQVEEKR
+846 SKIVVEVESKR
-857 QKVDYGIKA
+857 NVDYGIKA

>member
-1 MWRRISTP
+1 M
-9 RHYPFS
+9 
-15 ARAFSSSSS
+15 
-24 SSSSSFPR
+24 
-32 RAIYATTGAAS
+32 
-43 ATLATYSYY
+43 
-52 HYNVQ
+52 
-57 QKAQLQ
+57 
-63 EDSFEL
+63 
-69 PPHSYSSMIY
+69 
-79 LESAQQHQ
+79 
-87 SSRDPTRPHAF
+87 
-98 WAPPSREDMIR
+98 
-109 MLQQGPVK
+109 
-117 ATKTLPPTT
+117 
-126 TVSGSTTSQKT
+126 
-137 TESTGSNKETPQQSP
+137 
-152 VPQTAATT
+152 
-160 TGSKT
+160 
-165 DKDRTAEEE
+165 
-174 EEDADVFDLL
+174 
-184 IIGGGATGAGCAVD
+184 C
-198 AATRGL
+198 
-204 KVAMV
+204 
-209 ERDDFSSG
+209 

-241 IEQYKLVKEALNER
+241 IGQYRLVKEALNER
-255 ANFLKIAPYLSY
+255 ANFLTIAPYLSY

-318 KNEKLVG
+318 KNDKLVG

-348 QYGAVIANHVEVVE
+348 QYGAVIANHVEVIE
-362 LIKDEKNKRLCGARV
+362 LHKDDNKKLCGARLR
-377 KDTLTG
+377 DNMTG
-383 KVFNVKAKGII
+383 KEFNVKAKGII

-409 PSIQTI
+409 PSVQTI

-459 GTTDSATKVTPNP
+459 GTTDSATRVTQNP
-472 MATED
+472 LPTEE
-477 EINWI
+477 EIDWI

-522 LVRNHMINVSQS
+522 LVRNHMINVSES

-543 WTTYRAMAAETIDE
+543 WTTYRAMAEETIDE
-557 AIKEFHLKPTREC
+557 AVKEFKLETTRGC
-570 STERVKLIGSHG
+570 TTDRVKLIGSHG
-582 YSKTMFIRLI
+582 YSNTMFIRLI
-592 QQFGLETEIAQHLA
+592 QQFGLETEIARHLS

-617 SLAHSTGKRWPV
+617 SLAQSTGKRWPV
-629 FGRRISNQY
+629 FGRRISPQY
-638 PYIEAEVRYAVQR
+638 PYIEAEIRYAVRR

-661 ARRIRLAFLNVH
+661 ARRTRLAFLNVH
-673 AALDALP
+673 AALESLP
-680 RVVEIM
+680 RVIEIM
-686 AEELHWDAARQT
+686 AEELKWDKARQ
-698 QETEDAKQFLTT
+698 EKEVEDAKNFLKT
-710 MGLPVQ
+710 MGLPHD

-722 GVQEGMV
+722 GVADAVAGAPTAEGESK
-729 GAVPAVG
+729 
-736 AEPKQEKKTG
+736 AEPKS
-746 FWGRL
+746 FWSRL
-751 STKSTSDSFYSR
+751 GSKSSNGSSVPDTFYSR

-778 GALDYDGDGHING
+778 GALDHDGDGHING
-791 SDLGKVLSHLD
+791 QDLEEVLSHLLME
-802 IDVDARVLKG
+802 IDADVLKN

-817 DMDKSGTIEFNEF
+817 DLDKSGAIEFNEF

-838 EHASRTEF
+838 EHASRSAF
-846 SKLVAQVEEKR
+846 SKIIVKVESER
-857 QKVDYGIKA
+857 NIDYGIKA

>member
-1 MWRRISTP
+1 MWRRIPATGA
-9 RHYPFS
+9 RH
-15 ARAFSSSSS
+15 
-24 SSSSSFPR
+24 SSSFSR
-32 RAIYATTGAAS
+32 RAAYATAGAT
-43 ATLATYSYY
+43 TLALTGYY
-52 HYNVQ
+52 YNLKQ
-57 QKAQLQ
+57 RRSLDDDQ
-63 EDSFEL
+63 FEY
-69 PPHSYSSMIY
+69 PPHSSMIY
-79 LESAQQHQ
+79 LEPQQNA
-87 SSRDPTRPHAF
+87 RDPTRPHAF
-98 WAPPSREDMIR
+98 WAPPSREEMIR
-109 MLQQGPVK
+109 MLQEGPGAIRDIIADKEKAASTTPTKALDAPSPPPVTAEATK
-117 ATKTLPPTT
+117 AT
-126 TVSGSTTSQKT
+126 
-137 TESTGSNKETPQQSP
+137 P
-152 VPQTAATT
+152 VAD
-160 TGSKT
+160 S
-165 DKDRTAEEE
+165 E
-174 EEDADVFDLL
+174 ADVFDLL

-285 AGSKA
+285 IGSKA
-290 YDLLAGHQGME
+290 YDLLAGHQAME

-306 TKGKALEAFPML
+306 SRGKALEAFPML
-318 KNEKLVG
+318 KKDKLVG

-348 QYGAVIANHVEVVE
+348 QYGAVIANHVEVIE
-362 LIKDEKNKRLCGARV
+362 LHKDANKRLCGAKL
-377 KDTLTG
+377 KDNLTG
-383 KVFNVKAKGII
+383 KEFNVKARGII

-420 GVHIILPNYY
+420 GCHIILPNYY
-430 SPGTMGLL
+430 SPGNMGLL

-459 GTTDSATKVTPNP
+459 GTTDSATNVTQNP
-472 MATED
+472 LATED

-522 LVRNHMINVSQS
+522 LVRNHMINVSPS

-543 WTTYRAMAAETIDE
+543 WTTYRAMAEETVDA
-557 AIKEFHLKPTREC
+557 AIKEFNLQPVRGCT
-570 STERVKLIGSHG
+570 TDRVKLIGSHG
-582 YSKTMFIRLI
+582 YSDTMFIRLI
-592 QQFGLETEIAQHLA
+592 QQFGLETEIAQHLS

-617 SLAHSTGKRWPV
+617 SLAQTTGKRWPI
-629 FGRRISNQY
+629 FGRRVCQQY
-638 PYIEAEVRYAVQR
+638 PYIEAEVRYAVRR

-661 ARRIRLAFLNVH
+661 ARRLRLAFLNVH
-673 AALDALP
+673 AAFEALP
-680 RVVEIM
+680 RVIDIM
-686 AEELHWDAARQT
+686 TEELQWDQARRAK
-698 QETEDAKQFLTT
+698 ETEEAKKFLMT
-710 MGLPVQ
+710 MGLPVN

-722 GVQEGMV
+722 NISDIVVHETDKKSQKSSWV
-729 GAVPAVG
+729 RHAPVPD
-736 AEPKQEKKTG
+736 T
-746 FWGRL
+746 
-751 STKSTSDSFYSR
+751 FYTR

-778 GALDYDGDGHING
+778 GALDYDGDGHIDG
-791 SDLGKVLSHLD
+791 KDLGQVLKNLNM
-802 IDVDARVLKG
+802 DVDAQVLKG

-817 DMDKSGTIEFNEF
+817 DLDNSGTIEFNEF

-838 EHASRTEF
+838 EHASRTAF
-846 SKLVAQVEEKR
+846 SKIVVQVESQR
-857 QKVDYGIKA
+857 NVDYGIKA

>member
-1 MWRRISTP
+1 MWRRIPATGA
-9 RHYPFS
+9 RH
-15 ARAFSSSSS
+15 AA
-24 SSSSSFPR
+24 SFR
-32 RAIYATTGAAS
+32 TKAAYATAGAT
-43 ATLATYSYY
+43 TLALTGYY
-52 HYNVQ
+52 YNLKQ
-57 QKAQLQ
+57 QQQRAL
-63 EDSFEL
+63 EDDSFEY
-69 PPHSYSSMIY
+69 PPHASMIY
-79 LESAQQHQ
+79 LEPQQV
-87 SSRDPTRPHAF
+87 SRDPTRPHAF
-98 WAPPSREDMIR
+98 WAPPSREDMLR
-109 MLQQGPVK
+109 MLQEGPGVIAKEK
-117 ATKTLPPTT
+117 AAAAAAHAA
-126 TVSGSTTSQKT
+126 
-137 TESTGSNKETPQQSP
+137 ESKPESKPAAGTG
-152 VPQTAATT
+152 AAA
-160 TGSKT
+160 
-165 DKDRTAEEE
+165 AED
-174 EEDADVFDLL
+174 EDSDVFDLL

-255 ANFLKIAPYLSY
+255 ANFLKVAPYLSY

-306 TKGKALEAFPML
+306 SRGKALEAFPML
-318 KNEKLVG
+318 KNDRLVG

-348 QYGAVIANHVEVVE
+348 QYGAVIANHVEVIE
-362 LIKDEKNKRLCGARV
+362 LHKDDNKRLCGARV
-377 KDTLTG
+377 RDAMTG
-383 KVFNVKAKGII
+383 KEFNVKAKGVI

-409 PSIQTI
+409 PTIESI

-430 SPGTMGLL
+430 SPGNMGLL

-459 GTTDSATKVTPNP
+459 GTTDSATEVTQNP
-472 MATED
+472 MATEE

-522 LVRNHMINVSQS
+522 LVRNHMINVSTS

-557 AIKEFHLKPTREC
+557 AIKVFGLHPARDC

-582 YSKTMFIRLI
+582 YSHTMFIRLI

-617 SLAHSTGKRWPV
+617 SLAKSTGKRWPV
-629 FGRRISNQY
+629 FGRRVSNQY
-638 PYIEAEVRYAVQR
+638 PYIEAEVRYAVRR

-661 ARRIRLAFLNVH
+661 ARRLRLAFLNVH

-686 AEELHWDAARQT
+686 AEELKWDAARQAK
-698 QETEDAKQFLTT
+698 ETEDAKAFLTT
-710 MGLPVQ
+710 MGLPVS

-722 GVQEGMV
+722 NVPEAAGPIVAGEGDQ
-729 GAVPAVG
+729 ARKA
-736 AEPKQEKKTG
+736 G
-746 FWGRL
+746 FWGRMGG
-751 STKSTSDSFYSR
+751 KSASGSNVADSFYSR
-763 AQFNPEELAEFHKVF
+763 AQFIPEELAEFHKVF
-778 GALDYDGDGHING
+778 GALDHDGDGHIDG
-791 SDLGKVLSHLD
+791 RDLEEVLGNLD
-802 IDVDARVLKG
+802 IEVEPQVLKS

-817 DMDKSGTIEFNEF
+817 DLDNSGTIEFNEF

-838 EHASRTEF
+838 EHASRTAF
-846 SKLVAQVEEKR
+846 SKIVVEVEHKR
-857 QKVDYGIKA
+857 NVDYGIKA

>member
-1 MWRRISTP
+1 MWRRIPSTGA
-9 RHYPFS
+9 RH
-15 ARAFSSSSS
+15 ATTA
-24 SSSSSFPR
+24 SSFSR
-32 RAIYATTGAAS
+32 KAAYATAGAT
-43 ATLATYSYY
+43 TLALSAYY
-52 HYNVQ
+52 YNEQ
-57 QKAQLQ
+57 QQRRQRDAL
-63 EDSFEL
+63 DGLYEL
-69 PPHSYSSMIY
+69 PPHPSMVY
-79 LESAQQHQ
+79 MESQQHAP
-87 SSRDPTRPHAF
+87 RDPTRPHAF
-98 WAPPSREDMIR
+98 WAPPSRDEMIR
-109 MLQQGPVK
+109 MLQEGPGALK
-117 ATKTLPPTT
+117 ELKGSQKEPSATSPTT
-126 TVSGSTTSQKT
+126 PDQAPST
-137 TESTGSNKETPQQSP
+137 P
-152 VPQTAATT
+152 AAT
-160 TGSKT
+160 
-165 DKDRTAEEE
+165 
-174 EEDADVFDLL
+174 EEDSDVFDLL

-274 IYKWWQVPYYW
+274 VYKWWQVPYYW

-318 KNEKLVG
+318 KNDKLVG
-325 AMVYYDGQHNDSRM
+325 AVVYYDGQHNDSRM

-362 LIKDEKNKRLCGARV
+362 LHKDENKRLCGARV
-377 KDTLTG
+377 RDTMTG
-383 KVFNVKAKGII
+383 KEFSVKAKGVI

-409 PSIQTI
+409 PKIQTI
-415 VSPSA
+415 VAPSA

-430 SPGTMGLL
+430 SPGNMGLL
-438 DPATSDGRV
+438 DPSTSDGRV

-459 GTTDSATKVTPNP
+459 GTTDSATEVTQNP
-472 MATED
+472 MATEE

-522 LVRNHMINVSQS
+522 LVRNHMINVSAS

-557 AIKEFHLKPTREC
+557 AIKEFGLNPTRGC
-570 STERVKLIGSHG
+570 TTERVKLIGSHG

-617 SLAHSTGKRWPV
+617 SLAHATGKRWPV
-629 FGRRISNQY
+629 FGKRISGQY
-638 PYIEAEVRYAVQR
+638 PYIEAEVRYAVRR

-661 ARRIRLAFLNVH
+661 ARRLRLAFLNVH

-686 AEELHWDAARQT
+686 SEELHWDQARQ
-698 QETEDAKQFLTT
+698 EKEVKEAKEFLTT
-710 MGLPVQ
+710 MGLPVS

-722 GVQEGMV
+722 GIPDAVVGHPVPETAEGAD
-729 GAVPAVG
+729 GS
-736 AEPKQEKKTG
+736 KKPDQKG
-746 FWGRL
+746 FWGL
-751 STKSTSDSFYSR
+751 WGGKSSSGSSVTDSFYSR

-778 GALDYDGDGHING
+778 GALDHDGDGHING
-791 SDLGKVLSHLD
+791 QDLNEVLEHLHME
-802 IDVDARVLKG
+802 VDAIVLKS

-817 DMDKSGTIEFNEF
+817 DLDNSGTIEFNEF

-838 EHASRTEF
+838 EHASRSAF
-846 SKLVAQVEEKR
+846 SKIVAEVESQR
-857 QKVDYGIKA
+857 NIDYGIKA

>member
-1 MWRRISTP
+1 MWRRIPATGA
-9 RHYPFS
+9 RH
-15 ARAFSSSSS
+15 
-24 SSSSSFPR
+24 SSSFGR
-32 RAIYATTGAAS
+32 RAAYATAGAT
-43 ATLATYSYY
+43 TLALTGYY
-52 HYNVQ
+52 YNLK
-57 QKAQLQ
+57 QKRSLDEQ
-63 EDSFEL
+63 FEY
-69 PPHSYSSMIY
+69 PPHSSMIY
-79 LESAQQHQ
+79 LEPQQNV
-87 SSRDPTRPHAF
+87 RDPTRPHAF
-98 WAPPSREDMIR
+98 WAPPSREEMIR
-109 MLQQGPVK
+109 MLQEGPG
-117 ATKTLPPTT
+117 ATKDILAAKEQAA
-126 TVSGSTTSQKT
+126 SSTP
-137 TESTGSNKETPQQSP
+137 ST
-152 VPQTAATT
+152 TT
-160 TGSKT
+160 TGATNAILAADS
-165 DKDRTAEEE
+165 ES
-174 EEDADVFDLL
+174 DVFDLL
-184 IIGGGATGAGCAVD
+184 IIGGGATGAGCALD

-241 IEQYKLVKEALNER
+241 VEQYKLVKEALNER
-255 ANFLKIAPYLSY
+255 ANFLRIAPYLSY

-274 IYKWWQVPYYW
+274 IYKYVNVPYYW
-285 AGSKA
+285 VGSKA
-290 YDLLAGHQGME
+290 YDVLAGHQGME

-306 TKGKALEAFPML
+306 SRGKALEAFPML
-318 KNEKLVG
+318 KTEKLVG

-348 QYGAVIANHVEVVE
+348 QYGGIIANHVEVIE
-362 LIKDEKNKRLCGARV
+362 LHKDVNKRLCGARLR
-377 KDTLTG
+377 DNMTG
-383 KVFNVKAKGII
+383 KEFNVKAKGII

-420 GVHIILPNYY
+420 GVHIILPNFY
-430 SPGTMGLL
+430 SPGNMGLL

-459 GTTDSATKVTPNP
+459 GTTDSATKVTQNP
-472 MATED
+472 MATEE

-522 LVRNHMINVSQS
+522 LVRNHMINLSAS

-543 WTTYRAMAAETIDE
+543 WTTYRAMAEETVDA
-557 AIKEFHLKPTREC
+557 AIKAFNLMPVRGCT
-570 STERVKLIGSHG
+570 TDRVKLIGSHG
-582 YSKTMFIRLI
+582 YSNTMFIRLI

-617 SLAHSTGKRWPV
+617 SLAQSTGKRWPV
-629 FGRRISNQY
+629 FGRRVSAQY
-638 PYIEAEVRYAVQR
+638 PYIEAEIRYAVRR
-651 EYACTAVDVL
+651 EYACNAVDVL
-661 ARRIRLAFLNVH
+661 ARRLRLAFLNVH
-673 AALDALP
+673 AANEALP
-680 RVVEIM
+680 KVIGIM
-686 AEELHWDAARQT
+686 SEELNWDQT
-698 QETEDAKQFLTT
+698 RRDKETEEAKKFLMT
-710 MGLPVQ
+710 MGLPAS

-722 GVQEGMV
+722 NVPD
-729 GAVPAVG
+729 AVLGHPA
-736 AEPKQEKKTG
+736 AEESKG
-746 FWGRL
+746 LWRSLGG
-751 STKSTSDSFYSR
+751 KSPVPDTFYSR

-778 GALDYDGDGHING
+778 GALDYDGDGHIDG
-791 SDLGKVLSHLD
+791 KDLGE
-802 IDVDARVLKG
+802 VLKNLDMVVDSQILKN

-817 DMDKSGTIEFNEF
+817 DLDNSGTIEFNEF

-838 EHASRTEF
+838 EHASRSAF
-846 SKLVAQVEEKR
+846 SKIVVQVENQR
-857 QKVDYGIKA
+857 NVDYGIKA

>member
-1 MWRRISTP
+1 MWRRIPSTGA
-9 RHYPFS
+9 RHANAFS
-15 ARAFSSSSS
+15 RRAAYATAGATTLALSAYYYNIQQQQRRAF
-24 SSSSSFPR
+24 
-32 RAIYATTGAAS
+32 
-43 ATLATYSYY
+43 
-52 HYNVQ
+52 
-57 QKAQLQ
+57 
-63 EDSFEL
+63 EDDQFEL
-69 PPHSYSSMIY
+69 PPHSSMIY
-79 LESAQQHQ
+79 LEPHQ
-87 SSRDPTRPHAF
+87 VARDPTRPHAF
-98 WAPPSREDMIR
+98 WAPPSREDMLK
-109 MLQQGPVK
+109 MLEEGPGALKDVGSANK
-117 ATKTLPPTT
+117 DHIKKLTTDAGSKPSAAT
-126 TVSGSTTSQKT
+126 
-137 TESTGSNKETPQQSP
+137 P
-152 VPQTAATT
+152 VPATT
-160 TGSKT
+160 T
-165 DKDRTAEEE
+165 DEES
-174 EEDADVFDLL
+174 DVFDLL

-241 IEQYKLVKEALNER
+241 IEQYKLVKEALTER

-306 TKGKALEAFPML
+306 SRSKALEAFPML

-348 QYGAVIANHVEVVE
+348 QYGAVIANHCEVVE
-362 LIKDEKNKRLCGARV
+362 LIKDENKKLCGARV
-377 KDTLTG
+377 RDCMTG
-383 KVFNVKAKGII
+383 KEIKVKAKGII

-459 GTTDSATKVTPNP
+459 GTTDSPTDVTANP
-472 MATED
+472 MATEE

-522 LVRNHMINVSQS
+522 LVRNHMINVSKS

-557 AIKEFHLKPTREC
+557 AIKEFNLKPAREC
-570 STERVKLIGSHG
+570 STDRVKLIGSHG
-582 YSKTMFIRLI
+582 YSHTMFIRLI

-617 SLAHSTGKRWPV
+617 SLAHTTGKRWPV
-629 FGRRISNQY
+629 FGRRISGQY
-638 PYIEAEVRYAVQR
+638 PYIEAEVRYAVRR

-661 ARRIRLAFLNVH
+661 ARRLRLAFLNVH

-686 AEELHWDAARQT
+686 AEELSWDQARQEK
-698 QETEDAKQFLTT
+698 ETEDAKKFLTT
-710 MGLPVQ
+710 MGLPVS

-722 GVQEGMV
+722 GIPD
-729 GAVPAVG
+729 AVVSPPG
-736 AEPKQEKKTG
+736 AETDKTEQKG
-746 FWGRL
+746 FFGRL
-751 STKSTSDSFYSR
+751 GGKSASGSVPDTFYSR
-763 AQFNPEELAEFHKVF
+763 AQFDPEELAEFHKVF
-778 GALDYDGDGHING
+778 GQLDHDGDGHIDG
-791 SDLGKVLSHLD
+791 QDLEEVLSHLD
-802 IDVDARVLKG
+802 MEVEADVLKN
-812 IIDEV
+812 IIEEV
-817 DMDKSGTIEFNEF
+817 DLDKSGTIEFNEF

-838 EHASRTEF
+838 EHASRSAF
-846 SKLVAQVEEKR
+846 SKIVVKVESKR
-857 QKVDYGIKA
+857 NVDYGIKA

>member
-1 MWRRISTP
+1 MWRRIPSTGA
-9 RHYPFS
+9 RH
-15 ARAFSSSSS
+15 AT
-24 SSSSSFPR
+24 SSSFSR
-32 RAIYATTGAAS
+32 KAAYATAGAT
-43 ATLATYSYY
+43 TLALSGYY
-52 HYNVQ
+52 YNQ
-57 QKAQLQ
+57 QQLKRQ
-63 EDSFEL
+63 RDFIDGDFEM
-69 PPHSYSSMIY
+69 PPHPSMAFM
-79 LESAQQHQ
+79 ESQQT
-87 SSRDPTRPHAF
+87 SRDPTRPHAF
-98 WAPPSREDMIR
+98 WAPPSRDDMIH
-109 MLQQGPVK
+109 MLQNGPGAIK
-117 ATKTLPPTT
+117 DHKGNKDSLPVAAAP
-126 TVSGSTTSQKT
+126 STPDQTS
-137 TESTGSNKETPQQSP
+137 ENKE
-152 VPQTAATT
+152 
-160 TGSKT
+160 
-165 DKDRTAEEE
+165 
-174 EEDADVFDLL
+174 EDSDVFDLL

-274 IYKWWQVPYYW
+274 VYKWWQVPYYW

-325 AMVYYDGQHNDSRM
+325 AVVYYDGQHNDSRM

-362 LIKDEKNKRLCGARV
+362 LHKDDNKRLCGARV
-377 KDTLTG
+377 RDTMTG
-383 KVFNVKAKGII
+383 KEFNVKAKGII
-394 NATGPFTDGIRQLDD
+394 NATGPFTDGIRQMDE
-409 PSIQTI
+409 PSIKNI
-415 VSPSA
+415 VAPSA

-430 SPGTMGLL
+430 SPGNMGLL
-438 DPATSDGRV
+438 DPSTSDGRV

-459 GTTDSATKVTPNP
+459 GTTDSATEVTQNP
-472 MATED
+472 MATEE

-522 LVRNHMINVSQS
+522 LVRNHMINVSAS

-557 AIKEFHLKPTREC
+557 AIKEFHLKPAREC
-570 STERVKLIGSHG
+570 TTERVKLIGAHG

-617 SLAHSTGKRWPV
+617 SLAQSTGKRWPV
-629 FGRRISNQY
+629 FGKRISGQY
-638 PYIEAEVRYAVQR
+638 PYIEAEVRYAVRR

-661 ARRIRLAFLNVH
+661 ARRLRLAFLNVH

-686 AEELHWDAARQT
+686 SEELHWDQARQ
-698 QETEDAKQFLTT
+698 EKEVEEAKQFLTT
-710 MGLPVQ
+710 MGLPVS

-722 GVQEGMV
+722 GVPDAVVGHPSSEAAEG
-729 GAVPAVG
+729 AKP
-736 AEPKQEKKTG
+736 EQKG
-746 FWGRL
+746 FWGL
-751 STKSTSDSFYSR
+751 LGSKSSAGSVTDSFYSR

-778 GALDYDGDGHING
+778 GALDHDGDGHING
-791 SDLGKVLSHLD
+791 QDLNEVLSHLHME
-802 IDVDARVLKG
+802 VDETVLKG

-817 DMDKSGTIEFNEF
+817 DLDNSGTIEFNEF

-838 EHASRTEF
+838 EHASRSAF
-846 SKLVAQVEEKR
+846 SKIVVEVENQR
-857 QKVDYGIKA
+857 NIDYGIKA